1 MSTFEDPFPV
11 SVIEAQH
18 CGVPVITW
26 ANGSMFESN
35 YSIDNIHNNLDS
47 FVNYINNELYKTCYD
62 FKNISKW
69 SHNKFSSYNYATN
82 YIDVFEEIL
91 NPKVIYVN

>member
-1 MSTFEDPFPV
+1 ML
-11 SVIEAQH
+11 
-18 CGVPVITW
+18 
-26 ANGSMFESN
+26 ESN
-35 YSIDNIHNNLDS
+35 YSMDNIHNNLDS